1 MAPQGGNKKRLGL
14 SAAIIVM
21 LLSGCEKPALALKEN
36 AIPHYA
42 SYREIPGV
50 TDTEIQSIEKLKAS
64 KTRFLFG
71 TMPTTEAFVGE
82 DGSIGGFSALFA
94 DRLGELF
101 GIPFDLKFYEWTDLL
116 NGLKNDTID
125 FSGTL
130 TATPERREF
139 FSMSEAIAERAIK
152 VIRITGSDPMDRL
165 ARRRPLNFCFLE
177 GSTTPD
183 EVKPFFEDNY
193 NLVYAKDYDEVHK
206 FLSSGKADA
215 FFDEAP
221 AEAAFDMY
229 GDVSAEDFFP
239 LIYSQVSLTT
249 GNPDLAPIIS
259 VVDKYLSAGGTK
271 ELAGFYNQGYQ
282 QYLKYKLY
290 NQLSAEE
297 KNYLLHRLAQ
307 GRIIPFCTEF
317 DNYPVTFWNEQER
330 QWQGIALDVLAEI
343 EKLTDL
349 HFVARN
355 KKNDDWSDLLKMLES
370 GEVSMVTELVQ
381 TEERQGHFLWPEQ
394 PYVVDNYA
402 LLSKNEYPDISINEV
417 LFSRVGVITDSAQDQ
432 IFREWFPRHPQV
444 YEFETAPEIVDAL
457 QKGTIDLFM
466 ANHNLL
472 LWITNYM
479 EMPGFKA
486 NLVFNRPYESYFG
499 FNVNEKLLCSI
510 MNKAQ
515 KLVDCKTITD
525 RWTRRIFDYRSKLAR
540 AQVPWLTGTLVL
552 FVVILVLLAI
562 MLIRNRNEGR
572 RLENIIHQRTKD
584 LEAQTMAAQVASRAK
599 GEFLAHMSHE
609 IRTPLNAIIGMSLI
623 AQKYAQSDKSK
634 SSLDEITTA
643 SNHLLGILNDILDMS
658 KIESGK
664 FALIHEPFAILEAL
678 EEVSGI
684 FRMRCMEKQ
693 QKFISAHDTVPGITV
708 MGDKLRLKQ
717 VLINLLGNAVKF
729 TPEKGTV
736 ELRCEKKP
744 VDSKEV
750 FLTFSIIDSGIG
762 ISEEQIKKLFTP
774 FEQADANIAARFG
787 GTGLGL
793 AISQD
798 LITQMGGQIA
808 VKSKP
813 GEGSAFS
820 FTIGLEVTEPVAK
833 KKEIQAEDFI
843 PELRGKRILL
853 VEDIDI
859 NRLIIIELLSDTH
872 VEITEAVDGQDAV
885 DKFTAAQ
892 PGYYNFIFMDVQM
905 PNMNGYDAAGRIR
918 EIERERN
925 AQAKHIPIF
934 AMSANAYREDID
946 RAINSGMDG
955 HVAKPVDVSI
965 IMRVLAEQLGD

>member
-1 MAPQGGNKKRLGL
+1 
-14 SAAIIVM
+14 
-21 LLSGCEKPALALKEN
+21 
-36 AIPHYA
+36 
-42 SYREIPGV
+42 
-50 TDTEIQSIEKLKAS
+50 
-64 KTRFLFG
+64 
-71 TMPTTEAFVGE
+71 
-82 DGSIGGFSALFA
+82 
-94 DRLGELF
+94 
-101 GIPFDLKFYEWTDLL
+101 
-116 NGLKNDTID
+116 
-125 FSGTL
+125 
-130 TATPERREF
+130 
-139 FSMSEAIAERAIK
+139 
-152 VIRITGSDPMDRL
+152 
-165 ARRRPLNFCFLE
+165 
-177 GSTTPD
+177 
-183 EVKPFFEDNY
+183 
-193 NLVYAKDYDEVHK
+193 
-206 FLSSGKADA
+206 
-215 FFDEAP
+215 
-221 AEAAFDMY
+221 
-229 GDVSAEDFFP
+229 
-239 LIYSQVSLTT
+239 
-249 GNPDLAPIIS
+249 
-259 VVDKYLSAGGTK
+259 
-271 ELAGFYNQGYQ
+271 
-282 QYLKYKLY
+282 
-290 NQLSAEE
+290 
-297 KNYLLHRLAQ
+297 
-307 GRIIPFCTEF
+307 
-317 DNYPVTFWNEQER
+317 
-330 QWQGIALDVLAEI
+330 
-343 EKLTDL
+343 
-349 HFVARN
+349 
-355 KKNDDWSDLLKMLES
+355 
-370 GEVSMVTELVQ
+370 
-381 TEERQGHFLWPEQ
+381 
-394 PYVVDNYA
+394 
-402 LLSKNEYPDISINEV
+402 
-417 LFSRVGVITDSAQDQ
+417 
-432 IFREWFPRHPQV
+432 
-444 YEFETAPEIVDAL
+444 
-457 QKGTIDLFM
+457 
-466 ANHNLL
+466 
-472 LWITNYM
+472 
-479 EMPGFKA
+479 
-486 NLVFNRPYESYFG
+486 
-499 FNVNEKLLCSI
+499 
-510 MNKAQ
+510 
-515 KLVDCKTITD
+515 
-525 RWTRRIFDYRSKLAR
+525 
-540 AQVPWLTGTLVL
+540 
-552 FVVILVLLAI
+552 
-562 MLIRNRNEGR
+562 
-572 RLENIIHQRTKD
+572 
-584 LEAQTMAAQVASRAK
+584 
-599 GEFLAHMSHE
+599 
-609 IRTPLNAIIGMSLI
+609 
-623 AQKYAQSDKSK
+623 
-634 SSLDEITTA
+634 
-643 SNHLLGILNDILDMS
+643 
-658 KIESGK
+658 
-664 FALIHEPFAILEAL
+664 
-678 EEVSGI
+678 
-684 FRMRCMEKQ
+684 MEKQ